1 MAHGEPGELLERS
14 VELGVIRA
22 AVEAV
27 AAGEGRAVVVEGPA
41 GIGKTALLVA
51 AARSRCAR
59 GRAEAAGGSGDRA
72 RARVRLRRRAAA
84 ARARGPRG
92 DGAAASR
99 VRRGMRRRCFDV
111 RSAEPAP
118 LPLGPEGAFA
128 VLHGL
133 YRLTANLAR
142 RRPLALLVDDA
153 HWADG
158 ASLRFLAY
166 LGNRLS
172 RVPVLL
178 VVAARPLGEPG
189 GAAVAEM
196 LAEGGAPALL
206 RPPALSDEASA
217 SLVRA
222 AVPEAMSPL
231 CRTCH
236 ALTGGNP
243 FFLRELAGALR
254 EAGADRAAD
263 VLGAAPEGV
272 VGVGPGAA
280 RPLPRSGPTA
290 RRRGGDRGRR
300 RARPARRRARGAR
313 RPAGRRGRRRPAR
326 RPDPDRQPRAPV
338 RAPDHPQRG
347 PRAAVAGRAL
357 GRPRARGAACWPR
370 RTPPLSAWPR
380 ICSRPSRAAREW
392 VCDRLRDAAHEAV
405 PRGAPDASVTYLRR
419 ALEEPPSPDS
429 RPAVL
434 LELGLAESLTLDRSR
449 RSSTCGAAWRRR
461 RTPSR
466 GSTRRARSRRWSAWT
481 TRREPSRSSSARS
494 PPAPTRTP
502 PWPCIS
508 RLTCSPWRA
517 SR

>member
-1 MAHGEPGELLERS
+1 MRP
-14 VELGVIRA
+14 
-22 AVEAV
+22 
-27 AAGEGRAVVVEGPA
+27 
-41 GIGKTALLVA
+41 
-51 AARSRCAR
+51 RC
-59 GRAEAAGGSGDRA
+59 ST
-72 RARVRLRRRAAA
+72 
-84 ARARGPRG
+84 
-92 DGAAASR
+92 S
-99 VRRGMRRRCFDV
+99 

-172 RVPVLL
+172 QVPVLL

-189 GAAVAEM
+189 GAAVAQL

-206 RPPALSDEASA
+206 RPAALSDDASA
-217 SLVRA
+217 ELVRA
-222 AVPEAMSPL
+222 AVPEAMTPL

-254 EAGADRAAD
+254 EAGPDRAAD
-263 VLGAAPEGV
+263 VLGAAPDGV
-272 VGVGPGAA
+272 VASVRARLARFPASARRLAGAA
-280 RPLPRSGPTA
+280 A
-290 RRRGGDRGRR
+290 IVGD
-300 RARPARRRARGAR
+300 GALVR
-313 RPAGRRGRRRPAR
+313 HAAALADLDDRQAAEAADALRAGRILAAS
-326 RPDPDRQPRAPV
+326 RALRFV
-338 RAPDHPQRG
+338 HPIIRSAVHEQL
-347 PRAAVAGRAL
+347 VAGRAL
-357 GRPRARGAACWPR
+357 GRPRARGAHAGGGGR
-370 RTPPLSAWPR
+370 RCRSGWPR
-380 ICSRPSRAAREW
+380 ICSPTEPRGSEW
-392 VCDRLRDAAHEAV
+392 VCDRLRDAAREAV

-434 LELGLAESLTLDRSR
+434 LELGLAESLTLDREPGDR
-449 RSSTCGAAWRRR
+449 APAARRR
-461 RTPSR
+461 DDE
-466 GSTRRARSRRWSAWT
+466 GHRRAALRGAHARGDGRHGRARR
-481 TRREPSRSSSARS
+481 RPSRSSSARS

-508 RLTCSPWRA
+508 RRTWSASAASP
-517 SR
+517 